1 MFYRPV
7 QYTVSKPYKI
17 IYWQYLALVALRH
30 DHYKMDKIHFVC
42 EMDPFTKKI
51 YVLILYIL

>member
-17 IYWQYLALVALRH
+17 IYWQYLALVTLRH
-30 DHYKMDKIHFVC
+30 DHHKMDKIHFVC
-42 EMDPFTKKI
+42 EMDSFTKKI
-51 YVLILYIL
+51 YVLI